1 MSKEKDMDDFDIIMN
16 MLIKKNDKDYLIV
29 VSSNKT
35 RDYAIILIQQSSYIY
50 FRKYLLDDFKKIN
63 FFKNYLN
70 FGINQCIE
78 ILINLLKEKKEL
90 INIEEEENK
99 EIKLYLDLE
108 IGVVGMKLNL
118 PKERIELILLND
130 NSDFEIKNILIW
142 KSILYLFQ
150 EREKE
155 EKLILELENKIKE
168 LTKDK
173 YELKQNMDEKKLTN
187 CIVEVSKNKYEL
199 NKGNIINEFNEINF
213 EFVKNRLKSI
223 NKDKKLNLLMLYSAK
238 INGDKCQKFHQ
249 LCDNHHNTLIIIKTD
264 RNNIFGGFA
273 GKTWNSWELGRK
285 KDLKSFLFS
294 LNKKKIYNSKPESKF
309 HLYCSENDGP
319 CFYAFSVENFCL
331 KNGGFCDEVYK
342 CNFDSFEND
351 FELNDGVKKF
361 NISELEVYEVKYV

>member
-1 MSKEKDMDDFDIIMN
+1 MSKEKEINDFDIIMN
-16 MLIKKNDKDYLIV
+16 MLINNNEKDYLIIV
-29 VSSNKT
+29 ASNKT

-50 FRKYLLDDFKKIN
+50 FRKYFLDDFKKIN
-63 FFKNYLN
+63 FFKNYLS

-78 ILINLLKEKKEL
+78 IMINLFKEKKEL
-90 INIEEEENK
+90 INIEEEENNQ
-99 EIKLYLDLE
+99 IKLSLDLE
-108 IGVVGMKLNL
+108 ISVVGMNLNL

-130 NSDFEIKNILIW
+130 NCEFEIKNNLIW

-150 EREKE
+150 EKEKG
-155 EKLILELENKIKE
+155 EKIILELENRIKE
-168 LTKDK
+168 LTKNI

-187 CIVEVSKNKYEL
+187 YFLEDIKNKYEL
-199 NKGNIINEFNEINF
+199 NKGNIINEYNEINF
-213 EFVKNRLKSI
+213 EFVKKRLELI

-238 INGDKCQKFHQ
+238 INGDKCQKFHHF
-249 LCDNHHNTLIIIKTD
+249 CDNHHNTLIIIKTD
-264 RNNIFGGFA
+264 KNIIFGGFA

-285 KDLKSFLFS
+285 KDIKSFLFS
-294 LNKKKIYNSKPESKF
+294 LNKKKIYNSKPDSKF

-331 KNGGFCDEVYK
+331 QNGGFCDEVYK

>member
-1 MSKEKDMDDFDIIMN
+1 MSKEKEMHDFDIIMN
-16 MLIKKNDKDYLIV
+16 MLINNNEKDYLIIV
-29 VSSNKT
+29 ASNKT

-50 FRKYLLDDFKKIN
+50 FRKYFLDDFKKIN
-63 FFKNYLN
+63 FFKNYLS

-78 ILINLLKEKKEL
+78 IMINLFKEKKKL

-99 EIKLYLDLE
+99 QIKLSLDLE
-108 IGVVGMKLNL
+108 ISVVGMNLNL

-130 NSDFEIKNILIW
+130 NCESEIKNNLIW
-142 KSILYLFQ
+142 KSVLYLFQ
-150 EREKE
+150 EKEKG
-155 EKLILELENKIKE
+155 EKLILELENRIKE
-168 LTKDK
+168 LTKNI
-173 YELKQNMDEKKLTN
+173 YELKQNMDEKKLKN
-187 CIVEVSKNKYEL
+187 YFSEDSKNKYEL
-199 NKGNIINEFNEINF
+199 NKGNIINEYNEINF
-213 EFVKNRLKSI
+213 EFVKNRLESI

-238 INGDKCQKFHQ
+238 KNGDKCQKFHHF
-249 LCDNHHNTLIIIKTD
+249 CDNHHNTLIIIKTD
-264 RNNIFGGFA
+264 KNIIFGGFA

-285 KDLKSFLFS
+285 KDVKSFLFS
-294 LNKKKIYNSKPESKF
+294 LNKKKIYNSNPDSKF

-331 KNGGFCDEVYK
+331 QNGGFCDEVYK